1 MPPKGSHIKA
11 LVEAVPDGPPGGP
24 DPAGKTAPSK
34 QSNGVNNLPSEAE
47 VTAGGSGL
55 SIEDKLKALATVAA
69 DDDFIEDDS
78 DEELKID
85 MAKSSY
91 PHLRFTVI
99 LIFLVIPSPEVAFVI
114 LTMRTLMKRVWSNI
128 LTDDV
133 LSSVK
138 FQELLPTFVMK
149 TRYSRLQVSF
159 MHKADAVNIKQTMV
173 DHKLSN
179 GSTIHCFWLHQEDA
193 IYVRK
198 KASSPQL
205 LEVYFKNIHGD
216 IPSELVKEVMVTH
229 SLKVRKQSAFAE
241 GHCFHRVLHPVTGA
255 DTDKI
260 KGLVAKHTSD
270 KHLTPLLLDA
280 AFVQISTGS
289 NREEWLC
296 TLNSCGKTH
305 GKSFMS
311 AADHITSA
319 SHLLG
324 LEKLGAT
331 TLSSLEKLNLH
342 LIRKDYKI

>member
-78 DEELKID
+78 DEELEID

-91 PHLRFTVI
+91 PHLRFT
-99 LIFLVIPSPEVAFVI
+99 
-114 LTMRTLMKRVWSNI
+114 
-128 LTDDV
+128 
-133 LSSVK
+133 